1 MTIAIELD
9 ESTYQHL
16 AETARAHNLTPAELV
31 KNLAIAYEESQRD
44 QSKQRISIRDIPR
57 LSLSGMLKPVGTVG
71 EIFEEMVDL
80 RNE

>member
-16 AETARAHNLTPAELV
+16 AETARAHNLNPAELV

-44 QSKQRISIRDIPR
+44 QSKSPSKKPFTRQLDSGTWVAIPAAR
-57 LSLSGMLKPVGTVG
+57 GVGA
-71 EIFEEMVDL
+71 
-80 RNE
+80 